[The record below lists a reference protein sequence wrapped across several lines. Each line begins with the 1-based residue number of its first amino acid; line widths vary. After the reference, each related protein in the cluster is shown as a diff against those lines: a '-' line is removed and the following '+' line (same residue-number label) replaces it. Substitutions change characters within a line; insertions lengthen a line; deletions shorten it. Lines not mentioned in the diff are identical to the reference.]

1 MYDEYWWVHWL
12 PDGLYYARCMTGSD
26 TPAQE
31 GECPDWESL
40 PAPPGARLVLS
51 VSGSSVRIHPVK
63 IPARSR
69 RRFLD
74 ALPFA
79 LEDLLLR
86 SPESYHFV
94 PLSKPD
100 RQLPTPVA
108 VVEHEQMAAWTGMV
122 EERGWRLEI
131 LIPEYMSLPE
141 PAAGTW
147 LLDGLAVP
155 LLLRFPGLGGG
166 AALNQVIDSH
176 PPGGLL
182 LALEQAQSLPRR
194 LEVHVRDSEQYE
206 QVKNWQSWLDPYD
219 MELDR
224 VQAQLNRSAR
234 LARQPL
240 PSKSCNLLTGS
251 YRPSKN
257 RPLHARRFIPA
268 AALAASLVL
277 VLVAQWLLENA
288 RVRAEHDHLNRTIE
302 DTYREAFPDARHLV
316 DPRHQ
321 MEQQLAALREQAGT
335 RQQKHADILLLLEQL
350 APYIGEGTDAL
361 TNSLEFD
368 GRQLIL
374 ELDLPDLGALETLQ
388 EHLAGSFIL
397 RVEDT
402 ELKSGRVHSRIYL
415 EMRA

>member
-1 MYDEYWWVHWL
+1 MYEEYWWVHWL
-12 PDGLYYARCMTGSD
+12 PDGLYYARCMTGND
-26 TPAQE
+26 TPVQE

-51 VSGSSVRIHPVK
+51 VSGSRVRIHLVR

-69 RRFLD
+69 RRFLA

-86 SPESYHFV
+86 SPETYHFV

-100 RQLPTPVA
+100 RQLPIPVA
-108 VVEHEQMAAWTGMV
+108 VVEHEQMAAWTDRV
-122 EERGWRLEI
+122 EARGCHLEM

-166 AALNQVIDSH
+166 AVLNQVIHSH

-182 LALEQAQSLPRR
+182 LALEQAQPLPRR
-194 LEVHVRDSEQYE
+194 LEVHVRESEQYE
-206 QVKNWQSWLDPYD
+206 QVKDWQSWLDPYD
-219 MELDR
+219 IQLNR
-224 VQAQLNRSAR
+224 VQAQLNRSAW

-251 YRPSKN
+251 YRPNKN
-257 RPLHARRFIPA
+257 RPIHARGFVPA
-268 AALAASLVL
+268 AGLAASLIIVL
-277 VLVAQWLLENA
+277 IAQWLLENT
-288 RVRAEHDHLNRTIE
+288 RVRAEYDHLNRAIE
-302 DTYREAFPDARHLV
+302 DTYREAFPDARNLV
-316 DPRHQ
+316 NPRHQ
-321 MEQQLAALREQAGT
+321 MEQQLTALREQAGT
-335 RQQKHADILLLLEQL
+335 RQQKQADILLLLEQL
-350 APYIGEGTDAL
+350 APYIGDGTE
-361 TNSLEFD
+361 TVTKSLDFD
-368 GRQLIL
+368 GQQLIL
-374 ELDLPDLGALETLQ
+374 ELSLPDFGALETLQ

-402 ELKSGRVHSRIYL
+402 ELISGRVHSRIYL
-415 EMRA
+415 EMKV